1 MVHVSVIGCGHM
13 GGAIV
18 RGLAD
23 SEHRVT
29 ACDVEES
36 ALEELAGVAEETTT
50 DLTEAAEA
58 PVVVLAI
65 EPDIVGALLGD
76 LSLGTDQTVVSVA
89 AGISTAFLDARTEA
103 TVVRMMPNVAAEY
116 GEMAAAVSPEP
127 GANVATL
134 LDDLGTW
141 VPIDEAHMDL
151 ATAIN
156 GSGPAFVFYLIGAMA
171 EAGIDGGLDPDAAHA
186 LAAQTFKGAAET
198 VLQSETGVD
207 ELIDAVATE
216 GGTTIEGMEVLW
228 DSDVEAVLGET
239 VAATKERSAEITSEV
254 GDE

>member
-1 MVHVSVIGCGHM
+1 MVHASVVGCGHM

-29 ACDVEES
+29 ACDVDES
-36 ALEELAGVAEETTT
+36 ALEALAGVADETTT
-50 DLTEAAEA
+50 DPGAAEA
-58 PVVVLAI
+58 PVVVLAV
-65 EPDIVGALLGD
+65 EPDAVGDVLTD
-76 LSLGTDQTVVSVA
+76 LSLTADQTVVSVA
-89 AGISTAFLDARTEA
+89 AGVSTDFLEARTDA
-103 TVVRMMPNVAAEY
+103 TVVRMMPNLAAEY
-116 GEMAAAVSPEP
+116 REMAAAVTPEP
-127 GANVATL
+127 GTDVAAM
-134 LDDLGTW
+134 LDELGTW
-141 VPIDEAHMDL
+141 VTVDEGHMDL

-171 EAGIDGGLDPDAAHA
+171 EAGVEGGLDPDAAQA

-198 VLQSETGVD
+198 VLQSEAGVD

-239 VAATKERSAEITSEV
+239 VKATERRSAEITSEV
-254 GDE
+254 DDD